1 MNATP
6 SPAQMRHQQSDLALR
21 RGDRSWNFFR
31 VVLGLAGA
39 AFVVLPVTSGNSYA
53 LALVGLIMFVAAILL
68 PPAKPQTRMDA
79 KARELGALAV
89 VKGGQIR
96 FRNSSSPV
104 GVRLFVGSERVSVLD
119 SKLQLLFEIPASEIV
134 SAHVGQAGNHW
145 VLELQWAAHTANFVY
160 RGFFA
165 ERRARAAEDA
175 LRRVMRPAVPA
186 LVQRRAA
193 GA

>member
-1 MNATP
+1 MNASP
-6 SPAQMRHQQSDLALR
+6 SPAQLQPQQDDSAQR

-31 VVLGLAGA
+31 VVLGFAGA

-53 LALVGLIMFVAAILL
+53 LALVGLVMFVAAILL
-68 PPAKPQTRMDA
+68 PPAKPQTRVDA

-96 FRNSSSPV
+96 FKNSPSPV
-104 GVRLFVGSERVSVLD
+104 GVRLFVGSERVSVFD
-119 SKLQLLFEIPASEIV
+119 SKLHLLFEIPASEIV
-134 SAHVGQAGNHW
+134 SADVGQAGNRW

-160 RGFFA
+160 SGIFSA
-165 ERRARAAEDA
+165 RRAREAEDA
-175 LRRVMRPAVPA
+175 VRRVMRPTVPA